1 MPMPDDFD
9 ISEYDLDQRYD
20 RIRWA
25 LKVPIQRPDTC
36 NIGESTVRNVL
47 VAMVNHMGQEGTI
60 YVSLNTLEQELTLAM
75 RSIRQAID
83 VLKSCKVLIPT
94 GKHGK
99 SNAYLPSFVEGA
111 GQGAGI
117 GAGVPAGQGA
127 GESAGVGAG
136 HGAGMPA
143 PT

>member
-1 MPMPDDFD
+1 MPMPNDFD
-9 ISEYDLDQRYD
+9 TDGYDLDQRYD

-25 LKVPIQRPDTC
+25 LKVPIQRPDSC

-60 YVSLNTLEQELTLAM
+60 YVSLNTLEQELTLAR

-83 VLKSCKVLIPT
+83 VLKGCGILISH

-99 SNAYLPSFVEGA
+99 SNAYLPSFAEGA
-111 GQGAGI
+111 GQS
-117 GAGVPAGQGA
+117 AGQGA
-127 GESAGVGAG
+127 GESAGIGAG
-136 HGAGMPA
+136 LPAGEGAGQSAGMPA
-143 PT
+143 PI